1 VEAKISGGGD
11 FKNKD
16 LHRIRFDRGG
26 NAPYYTRP
34 MASGLPDRVECARL
48 AEEGAVLE
56 RTYRLS
62 ELDRLQ
68 DLLAD
73 SSGSL
78 QAQFAFAS
86 LAGGRAGATVSVQAT
101 PRLVCQ
107 RCTQGFEYSVA
118 SESEIEFAATEAEA
132 PADSPREIYVMDE
145 GWVSLRELAEEELL
159 LALPIVAACSTPE
172 ICGRAP
178 SPRAEA
184 TTRPFAGL
192 QDLLKKT

>member
-1 VEAKISGGGD
+1 MAAETSKTTTCTGFVLTGVG
-11 FKNKD
+11 
-16 LHRIRFDRGG
+16 
-26 NAPYYTRP
+26 TRP
-34 MASGLPDRVECARL
+34 IIRGPWHRACLTELNARAWRTTGRCWSASIRS
-48 AEEGAVLE
+48 
-56 RTYRLS
+56 S
-62 ELDRLQ
+62 ELARLQ

-73 SSGSL
+73 SSGSV

-86 LAGGRAGATVSVQAT
+86 LAGGRAGATVSVQAM

-107 RCTQGFEYSVA
+107 RCTQGFEYAVA

-172 ICGRAP
+172 NCGRAP
-178 SPRAEA
+178 SPRAAEP